1 MIQKKRNDEEFT
13 KKKLLIFDTN
23 IFLTGIDFNLIKGII
38 YTPPKVIEEITV
50 NKYIEKNRNIINR
63 IQAALDS
70 KKLILKA
77 PSDENLKEIE
87 YRSKLSGDYNALS
100 DTDKDVLAIA
110 LDLLDDSNNDDDVI
124 VYTNDYSMENLCSVL
139 DIPFSP
145 LIKKGIKSKII
156 WEVYCPICSKVYN
169 AEDLNNPC
177 EVCGLKLRRRPKK

>member
-1 MIQKKRNDEEFT
+1 MIQKKGTDEEFT
-13 KKKLLIFDTN
+13 KRKLLIFDTN
-23 IFLTGIDFNLIKGII
+23 IFLIGIDFNLIKGVI

-50 NKYIEKNRNIINR
+50 NKYLEKNRNIINR

-77 PSDENLKEIE
+77 PSDENLKKIE
-87 YRSKLSGDYNALS
+87 DASKLSGDYKALS

-110 LDLLDDSNNDDDVI
+110 LDLLDDSNNDVI

-139 DIPFSP
+139 KIPFSP
-145 LIKKGIKSKII
+145 LTKKGIKSKII